1 MCFVPRKSAI
11 RGDIP
16 LIYCKVSLSKPYF
29 TKCKLKAASGGVGA
43 PSADTIRKRKRRAE
57 DKARKEA
64 DIKRKKLL
72 RELNKTSVQSG
83 INAGAASSSSSEI
96 YAPVFPTQSLLPL
109 GSEPLG
115 PVLGQM
121 ITILPK
127 HKVGDMVIICPNT
140 APGIR
145 NYQSVEQTGKVTSI
159 KCCDLKYL
167 YKEA

>member
-1 MCFVPRKSAI
+1 MK
-11 RGDIP
+11 
-16 LIYCKVSLSKPYF
+16 
-29 TKCKLKAASGGVGA
+29 
-43 PSADTIRKRKRRAE
+43 KRRAE
-57 DKARKEA
+57 DKERKEA
-64 DIKRKKLL
+64 NKKRSKLC
-72 RELNKTSVQSG
+72 RELNKTSTQFG
-83 INAGAASSSSSEI
+83 INAGNASSSSSEI
-96 YAPVFPTQSLLPL
+96 YAPVFPIQSPLPL

-127 HKVGDMVIICPNT
+127 HKVGDMVVICPNT